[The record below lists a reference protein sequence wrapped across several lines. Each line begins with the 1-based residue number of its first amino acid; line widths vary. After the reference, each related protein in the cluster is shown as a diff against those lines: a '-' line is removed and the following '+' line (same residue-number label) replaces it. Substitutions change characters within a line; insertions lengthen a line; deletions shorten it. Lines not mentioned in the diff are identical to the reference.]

1 MGRRDGVPGGTR
13 RVALLA
19 VLLALV
25 VVLSFTPLNLGAA
38 VLALTLLPVLVTA
51 LTQDIAT
58 SLAAGLIMG
67 LLAVAAVVSV
77 RRIIDLRRALAND
90 TALHRY
96 HAIENDEL
104 RAHMEREVARTFVLI
119 LPMLDT
125 IAIVVA
131 AFAGFEATVAAAAT
145 AVFLSLAL
153 LAVKLSAKLRYRA
166 LADVE

>member
-1 MGRRDGVPGGTR
+1 MKTSIEKLRTETARQLRLNSLQAAVICLALILLSLRISSGDFLP
-13 RVALLA
+13 LLA
-19 VLLALV
+19 DERAS
-25 VVLSFTPLNLGAA
+25 SFT
-38 VLALTLLPVLVTA
+38 
-51 LTQDIAT
+51 
-58 SLAAGLIMG
+58 AGLIMG

-90 TALHRY
+90 TALRHY